1 MTQDRRLHY
10 RVSPSTEREIVITVI
25 TQDRVA
31 HRVAII
37 DISAGGVALA
47 VDTKMRLPVAKS
59 ELVTIRFES
68 TKIGATLEIPSQIR
82 HIKVVENQDV
92 IVYGVGFVNWSQSR
106 SDLTPK
112 LRALFNEREAVRVD
126 PQDNEE
132 IEIQLLL
139 SGTGHIVNGLLRDV
153 SMLGVGI
160 WVSSFEEKPP
170 RPGDEV
176 VLDLTLPDQDGPMQ
190 IKAQVQYRQLAG
202 DQVRVGLEIKTP
214 NLAERKDQEKVLT
227 SYVMARQ
234 LESAR
239 LDNERRQA
247 LLANYP
253 PR

>member
-1 MTQDRRLHY
+1 M
-10 RVSPSTEREIVITVI
+10 
-25 TQDRVA
+25 
-31 HRVAII
+31 
-37 DISAGGVALA
+37 
-47 VDTKMRLPVAKS
+47 
-59 ELVTIRFES
+59 
-68 TKIGATLEIPSQIR
+68 
-82 HIKVVENQDV
+82 
-92 IVYGVGFVNWSQSR
+92 
-106 SDLTPK
+106 TPK
-112 LRALFNEREAVRVD
+112 LRALFNEREAVRVA

-190 IKAQVQYRQLAG
+190 IKAKVQYRQLAG

-214 NLAERKDQEKVLT
+214 NIAERKDQEKVLT